1 MLLSASVRRRT
12 DAGEGWVGKGSF
24 FQAIEHLPV
33 LGLGERD
40 VEDLASAHRYLARGF
55 AGIILLL

>member
-24 FQAIEHLPV
+24 FQAIEHLPL
-33 LGLGERD
+33 LGLGETD
-40 VEDLASAHRYLARGF
+40 AEDLASAHSNLARGF

>member
-1 MLLSASVRRRT
+1 MRRRT

-40 VEDLASAHRYLARGF
+40 VEDLASAHKYLARGF